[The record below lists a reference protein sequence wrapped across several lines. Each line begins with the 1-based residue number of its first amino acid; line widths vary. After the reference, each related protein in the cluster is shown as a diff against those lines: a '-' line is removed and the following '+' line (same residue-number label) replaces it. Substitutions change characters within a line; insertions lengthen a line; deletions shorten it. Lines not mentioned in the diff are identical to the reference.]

1 MIAVDAMGGDF
12 APQVVVQGALYAAR
26 FHGVSIHLFG
36 DKEVLE
42 ACLDATWESWRTLSI
57 IITHCSQRLEM
68 VDEPSR
74 SVLQKK
80 DSSLV
85 KAVQAVA
92 QNQCEAV
99 VSAGNSGA
107 MLVASTLLIGRIP
120 GILRPAIGSFIPA
133 EKRPFFCLDLG
144 ANVDCKP
151 EYLEQF
157 AYMGHAYVSGITE
170 IKKPRVALLSNGHE
184 PYKGSDCVKTVYDLL
199 LRATHIDFIGNK
211 EARDIFDGSVDVVV
225 CDGFTGNVLL
235 KTAQGVVK
243 TFLQWLSQ
251 EASQSVLAR
260 LMLTVSYP
268 IMKRLKARAD
278 YSSIGG
284 GILLGVQKPVIIAHG
299 SSNAKAIMQAILFAQ
314 KAIKERH
321 IERFKEQLDI
331 ILMNHASYAKK
342 VLFSNHSSITQ
353 TQ

>member
-12 APQVVVQGALYAAR
+12 APQVVVQGALQAAR

-36 DKEVLE
+36 DKESLE
-42 ACLDATWESWRTLSI
+42 SCLDAIWKSWRTLPI

-68 VDEPSR
+68 ADEPSR

-92 QNQCEAV
+92 ENQCGAV

-133 EKRPFFCLDLG
+133 QKRPFFCLDLG

-170 IKKPRVALLSNGHE
+170 TKKPRVALLSNGHE
-184 PYKGSDCVKTVYDLL
+184 PYKGSDCVKKVYDLL
-199 LRATHIDFIGNK
+199 QNAQIDFVGNK

-225 CDGFTGNVLL
+225 CDGFAGNVLL

-243 TFLQWLSQ
+243 TFLEWLSQ
-251 EASQSVLAR
+251 EASQSILAR

-268 IMKRLKARAD
+268 IIKRLKTRAD

-284 GILLGVQKPVIIAHG
+284 AILLGVQKPVIIAHG

-314 KAIKERH
+314 KAVEEKH
-321 IERFKEQLDI
+321 IERFKNQFDTAF
-331 ILMNHASYAKK
+331 MNQASYAKK
-342 VLFSNHSSITQ
+342 VTFTNHSSINQ
-353 TQ
+353 